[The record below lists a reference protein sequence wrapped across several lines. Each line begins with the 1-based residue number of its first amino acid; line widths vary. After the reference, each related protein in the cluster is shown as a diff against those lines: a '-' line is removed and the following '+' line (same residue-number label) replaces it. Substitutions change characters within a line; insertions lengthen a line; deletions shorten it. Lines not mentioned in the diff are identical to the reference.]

1 MSIKYKTQIM
11 RSTSKLFGAL
21 FVCVALMLLST
32 SCSTTR
38 YVPED
43 KYLLSTV
50 KVRMAPS
57 AEADVSVAQLRS
69 YVRQNPNSRLFSL
82 VKTSLATYS
91 LSGKDT
97 TRWINRFIR
106 SIGEPPVIFD
116 SLQMVRTCK
125 DLRQALCNEGYMQSE
140 VIADV
145 EYRGKKAHL
154 TYWLQPGKA
163 YYIGNL
169 NYVIDDKRIDSL
181 LKEKRDSS
189 NRVLKVGMRFDL
201 AKLDSERKRLTS
213 LLNNNGYYRFHKEYI
228 SYQGDTLAGSQAI
241 DLTLKLSAV
250 KRAQL
255 PDTLHSLYTIG
266 NINYNSGS
274 NKSER
279 LSLRRSVLEECTHFG
294 SNQPYSASRLQRT
307 YNHFGRMQAV
317 KYTNISLL
325 QRPDTTIL
333 DCDIQLQGNK
343 PSTISFQPEGTNTAG
358 DLGAALSVT
367 YQNRNLFRGSEV
379 LSIEVRGA
387 YEAIKELEGYS
398 NQNFTEYSV
407 EARLIYPRFMLP
419 FISKRIRREVNAT
432 SELALLYDMQDRP
445 EFHRRVL
452 SASWRYKWSFPY
464 RHDRYQL
471 DLLDLNYVFM
481 PWISDTFRK
490 VYLESENSR
499 NAILRYNY
507 EDLFITKI
515 GIGYSYANR
524 NIAFKTNV
532 ETAGNVL
539 SLGAKMFNAGKD
551 SEGQYRLFNIAFAQY
566 VKADL
571 DITRSF
577 VIDSNN
583 QLVLHL
589 GMGVAYPYGNSN
601 VLPFE
606 KRYFAGGANSVR
618 GWSVRSLGPGRY
630 TEHDGRINFINQTGD
645 MKLDLNAEY
654 RTHLF
659 WKLGGAFFID
669 AGNIWTLR
677 DYSGQPGGQFRVNEF
692 LSQLAASYGLGI
704 RFNFDFFILRF
715 DLGMKAVN
723 PAYDTDSD
731 DHYPLLHPK
740 FQRDAAFH
748 FAVGLPF

>member
-1 MSIKYKTQIM
+1 MG
-11 RSTSKLFGAL
+11 KLHNNKG
-21 FVCVALMLLST
+21 LLST
-32 SCSTTR
+32 SWIVMLIAPIMMLMNSCSTTR
-38 YVPED
+38 YVPDD

-50 KVRMAPS
+50 KVRLAPS
-57 AEADVSVAQLRS
+57 AEADVSLGQLRS

-82 VKTSLATYS
+82 AKTSLATYS
-91 LSGKDT
+91 LSGRDT

-116 SLQMVRTCK
+116 SMQMVRSSA

-145 EYRGKKAHL
+145 QYRGKKAHV

-163 YYIGNL
+163 YYVRQLRYEIG
-169 NYVIDDKRIDSL
+169 DSRIDSL
-181 LKEKRDSS
+181 LKVNGDSAKRML
-189 NRVLKVGMRFDL
+189 NANMRFDL
-201 AKLDSERKRLTS
+201 AKLDAERKRLTS
-213 LLNNNGYYRFHKEYI
+213 FLNNNGYYRFHKEYI
-228 SYQGDTLAGSQAI
+228 SYLADTLAGSTDI
-241 DLTLKLSAV
+241 DLTLRLAAM
-250 KRAQL
+250 KRDNL
-255 PDTLHSLYTIG
+255 PDTLHSCYTIG
-266 NINYNSGS
+266 KISYNAGGA
-274 NKSER
+274 NTVYQ
-279 LSLRRSVLEECTHFG
+279 LPLRRSVLEECTHFAA
-294 SNQPYSASRLQRT
+294 NQSYSAARLQRT

-317 KYTNISLL
+317 KYTNISLR
-325 QRPDTTIL
+325 QQQDTTVL
-333 DCDIQLQGNK
+333 DYDIQLQGNK
-343 PSTISFQPEGTNTAG
+343 PSTISVQPEGTNTAG

-367 YQNRNLFRGSEV
+367 YQNRNMFRGSEV
-379 LSIEVRGA
+379 FSVELRGA

-398 NQNFTEYSV
+398 NQNFIEYSV
-407 EARLIYPRFMLP
+407 EARLSYPRFMLP
-419 FISKRIRREVNAT
+419 FISDRIRREVNAT

-481 PWISDTFRK
+481 PWISNTFRK
-490 VYLESENSR
+490 EYLESENSR

-524 NIAFKTNV
+524 NIAFKTNL
-532 ETAGNVL
+532 ETSGNLL
-539 SLGAKMFNAGKD
+539 SLGAEMFDAGKN
-551 SEGQYRLFNIAFAQY
+551 SEGQYTLFNIAFAQY
-566 VKADL
+566 VKADFDL
-571 DITRSF
+571 SRSF
-577 VIDSNN
+577 MIDSNN
-583 QLVLHL
+583 QLVLH
-589 GMGVAYPYGNSN
+589 MGFGIAYPYGNSN

-606 KRYFAGGANSVR
+606 KRYFSGGANSVR
-618 GWSVRSLGPGRY
+618 GWSVRGLGPGKY
-630 TEHDGRINFINQTGD
+630 TENDGRINFINQTGD

-677 DYSGQPGGQFRVNEF
+677 DYKGQPGGQFRFNEF

-704 RFNFDFFILRF
+704 RFNFDYFILRF

-723 PAYDTDSD
+723 PAYEPDTDE
-731 DHYPLLHPK
+731 HYPLLHPK
-740 FQRDAAFH
+740 FSRDAAFH